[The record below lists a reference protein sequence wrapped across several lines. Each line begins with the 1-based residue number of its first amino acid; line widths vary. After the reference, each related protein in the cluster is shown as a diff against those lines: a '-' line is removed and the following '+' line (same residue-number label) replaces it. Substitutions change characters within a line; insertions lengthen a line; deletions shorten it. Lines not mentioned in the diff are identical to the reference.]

1 MADVIGYHQSWFRS
15 CFFGLWLKRAQE
27 SVSATAKLAAVC
39 SMWVP
44 PSSVCESVQL
54 LSSVPERHLVLM
66 LAVLSSVS
74 SFVDQL
80 ADVLLDSQTHSL
92 VLHQSHQQTRL
103 SHNILASAASAGF
116 WVPLLH
122 PTTPNPKW
130 PCAIATPTTQGKVL
144 TLVFHLTMSHLYGNS
159 ACHGNCNSS

>member
-27 SVSATAKLAAVC
+27 SQQRRSWQRCVVYVC
-39 SMWVP
+39 VP

-144 TLVFHLTMSHLYGNS
+144 TLVFQRTMSHLYGNS